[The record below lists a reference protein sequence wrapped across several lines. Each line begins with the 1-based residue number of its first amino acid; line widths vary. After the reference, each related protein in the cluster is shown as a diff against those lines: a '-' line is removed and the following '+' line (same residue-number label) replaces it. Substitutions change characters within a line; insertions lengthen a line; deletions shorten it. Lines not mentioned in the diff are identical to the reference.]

1 MNEAC
6 SIVDEGFERARSDQG
21 STLGV
26 VVGCLKKRQH
36 AFNLIDLVRL
46 QKQNKKKRK
55 EELRYAKLS
64 QQLRMG

>member
-46 QKQNKKKRK
+46 QKTKQKKEKEKRN
-55 EELRYAKLS
+55 YAMLS
-64 QQLRMG
+64 